1 MTSQSHQS
9 IGHTGY
15 AVTGKYQVPKP
26 AHSDGFN
33 QSVFRPSNKMSKL
46 FVSTENLSRR
56 LFLSYSA
63 LVVELQHSGEVADL
77 K

>member
-1 MTSQSHQS
+1 MLLPVNIKCQSQRTQL
-9 IGHTGY
+9 
-15 AVTGKYQVPKP
+15 
-26 AHSDGFN
+26 DGFN